1 MVGIAKDRVPIVC
14 ENFQLRVVGAQVDV
28 EARNI
33 IRRLLVPKLRVI
45 GDIVSIAN
53 YRGLSVLRRQL
64 PVNVE
69 AIEPHSCP
77 IEHFSSMLLVLRL
90 CCVREVQVE
99 IGSNTAVE

>member
-1 MVGIAKDRVPIVC
+1 MVGITEDCVSIIRQDL
-14 ENFQLRVVGAQVDV
+14 QLRVVGAQVDV

-33 IRRLLVPKLRVI
+33 VRRLFVPKLRVI

-69 AIEPHSCP
+69 AIEPYSCP
-77 IEHFSSMLLVLRL
+77 IEHFSGMLLVLRL

-99 IGSNTAVE
+99 IGSNTVVE